1 MLPRQTR
8 QNRKNSARGAP
19 RGAAPPRSA
28 RLLTP
33 YPAFRVS
40 NFVQTAALNGRRFS
54 VLLAASSARKP
65 MADRTEELRGT
76 AAQCLAL
83 AQSTPDPLTRA
94 ALITLAQKLYKISTP
109 PPAKFTTAN
118 PRSPARHRYANN

>member
-1 MLPRQTR
+1 MVAGEAR

-94 ALITLAQKLYKISTP
+94 ALITMAQKLYGMAHDP
-109 PPAKFTTAN
+109 PRDSERARA
-118 PRSPARHRYANN
+118 RSP

>member
-19 RGAAPPRSA
+19 RGAAPPRSS

-33 YPAFRVS
+33 YPAFRGS

-54 VLLAASSARKP
+54 VLLAASTARKP
-65 MADRTEELRGT
+65 MADRTEEVRGT
-76 AAQCLAL
+76 AAHRLAL
-83 AQSTPDPLTRA
+83 AQAPPQPLRRA
-94 ALITLAQKLYKISTP
+94 ALITMAPKLYER
-109 PPAKFTTAN
+109 AD
-118 PRSPARHRYANN
+118 AR